1 MIRLKREMNAT
12 SSQDEFAKWAKLRRS
27 HDKVLAQYD
36 EKSKRSRNHERVYAV
51 RVRKTGLIKTPFR
64 SKQPQ
69 VLQIDL
75 RPHSH
80 CSALDRHQWPSF
92 LPTVLVLETTS
103 LLDPKGLGA
112 GLCGMAAGIP
122 KSTDWEC
129 EYTDMGHCLCDDSAA
144 CWSCGGGRA
153 TSGKG
158 TRAGKANDEDG
169 CGCRKWEGGG
179 EERTLASGRCCI
191 VYGFLWQLDDIP
203 NSR

>member
-27 HDKVLAQYD
+27 HDKVVAQYD
-36 EKSKRSRNHERVYAV
+36 EKSKQSRNHERVSTV
-51 RVRKTGLIKTPFR
+51 RISKNGLIKTPSR
-64 SKQPQ
+64 SKQSP

-92 LPTVLVLETTS
+92 LPTVLVLETTA

-112 GLCGMAAGIP
+112 GLCGVVAGIP

-129 EYTDMGHCLCDDSAA
+129 EYTDMGHCLRDGSAA
-144 CWSCGGGRA
+144 CGSSGGCG
-153 TSGKG
+153 TTFIKG
-158 TRAGKANDEDG
+158 TRAGKAADKDG
-169 CGCRKWEGGG
+169 CGSRKWEGRR
-179 EERTLASGRCCI
+179 EEGTLASGRCCI
-191 VYGFLWQLDDIP
+191 VYGFL
-203 NSR
+203 